1 MDYLSR
7 PEPKKRNSLKPTWP
21 SRNSSIVFQIDVC
34 DVLGRVI
41 SYNPAKNNS
50 QKNIDIQCD
59 LPLFTYVILTADL
72 FTAELY
78 WLIDTCKVK

>member
-1 MDYLSR
+1 MSGLQCMDYLSR

-34 DVLGRVI
+34 D
-41 SYNPAKNNS
+41 SAKNNS

-72 FTAELY
+72 FTA
-78 WLIDTCKVK
+78 